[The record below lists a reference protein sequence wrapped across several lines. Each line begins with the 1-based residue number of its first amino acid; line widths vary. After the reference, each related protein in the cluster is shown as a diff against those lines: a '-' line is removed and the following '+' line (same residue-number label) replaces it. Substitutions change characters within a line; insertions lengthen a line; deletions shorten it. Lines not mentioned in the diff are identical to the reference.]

1 MVNIGF
7 SWNSLLGIALA
18 LSGAGLYF
26 LRSVRPSLARDH
38 DIFFAAVG
46 LLCGGILF
54 FQGWRQDPIL
64 QFGQFLLTGSV
75 IFFAVESIRLRGIA
89 TEQAKRNV
97 PFVDEERPVSQ
108 VYRAELDEL
117 ESMPDPQP
125 YTRRIRGTDDP
136 RDDLDAEYAAPYAA
150 PTRSRRRPPSDPSRR
165 PPTES
170 SRRPP
175 GESSRR
181 PRPDA
186 PPRRPRRPAARPG
199 SAETAPPT
207 APPEDQ
213 GGLGDWGES
222 DWEQPS
228 TRPSR
233 RPPSRR
239 PAAGSPP
246 PRRRPNDPLANER
259 TGYVYG
265 SSYEDEDP
273 PVDES
278 YVDYQPIDP
287 EPQDTEP
294 TDPKGATPSATRA
307 PRTPGWADEPG
318 ADEVDN
324 SADFDDADDFDD
336 DPRPDP
342 RSDARPDP
350 RPDPRD
356 RRFDAN
362 RHDSDRYDSDRY
374 DSEAY

>member
-97 PFVDEERPVSQ
+97 PFVDEERPVSR

-150 PTRSRRRPPSDPSRR
+150 STRSRRRPPSDPSRR
-165 PPTES
+165 PPSEA
-170 SRRPP
+170 
-175 GESSRR
+175 GRR

-186 PPRRPRRPAARPG
+186 PTRRPRRPAARP
-199 SAETAPPT
+199 STPDA

-213 GGLGDWGES
+213 GNLGDWGES

-228 TRPSR
+228 TRPGR

-239 PAAGSPP
+239 PAASSPP

-265 SSYEDEDP
+265 SSYEEEDP

-287 EPQDTEP
+287 DPTDTEP
-294 TDPKGATPSATRA
+294 TDLDGAPPPETRA
-307 PRTPGWADEPG
+307 PRNSGWAED
-318 ADEVDN
+318 ASDDEVDN
-324 SADFDDADDFDD
+324 SADFDDADDLDD
-336 DPRPDP
+336 E
-342 RSDARPDP
+342 DP

-356 RRFDAN
+356 RRFDTN
-362 RHDSDRYDSDRY
+362 RYDTDRYSDRYPDRY
-374 DSEAY
+374 

>member
-26 LRSVRPSLARDH
+26 LRSVRPGLARDH

-97 PFVDEERPVSQ
+97 PFVDEERPVSR

-136 RDDLDAEYAAPYAA
+136 REDLDAEYAAPYAA
-150 PTRSRRRPPSDPSRR
+150 PTQSRRRPSDASRRPPSDA
-165 PPTES
+165 

-175 GESSRR
+175 GDTSRR
-181 PRPDA
+181 PPGDTSRRPPSRPSRPE
-186 PPRRPRRPAARPG
+186 PPPRRPAARP
-199 SAETAPPT
+199 SATDVAPG
-207 APPEDQ
+207 EDRTN
-213 GGLGDWGES
+213 LGDWGES
-222 DWEQPS
+222 DWDQPS
-228 TRPSR
+228 PSR
-233 RPPSRR
+233 QRSSGRR
-239 PAAGSPP
+239 PKPGSAPP
-246 PRRRPNDPLANER
+246 PRRDRPADPLANER

-265 SSYEDEDP
+265 SSYEEEDS

-278 YVDYQPIDP
+278 YVDYQPISPDSKDP
-287 EPQDTEP
+287 EP
-294 TDPKGATPSATRA
+294 TDADGAPAAETRA
-307 PRTPGWADEPG
+307 PRDTGWADDPID
-318 ADEVDN
+318 DEVDN
-324 SADFDDADDFDD
+324 SADFDDADDFDNV
-336 DPRPDP
+336 DP
-342 RSDARPDP
+342 RSNSRS
-350 RPDPRD
+350 DPRD
-356 RRFDAN
+356 RYDP
-362 RHDSDRYDSDRY
+362 DRYDPDRY
-374 DSEAY
+374 DPDRY